1 MMDIRRLFARLG
13 RTWLTLGSGLPLVAI
28 VLGAFALAPSTAS
41 ASGFYEGKRLNFIVG
56 GTAGAGLDSYVRFI
70 ARHMG
75 KHVEG
80 RPETIVQNMPGAG
93 SMKAAE
99 FMVSQAAKDGTFIG
113 SVFPGAIMAPLLE
126 SVKPRFDPRKFQ
138 YLGTAEA
145 GARICAMFH
154 TSKVKT
160 YDDAIRMKSIVGA
173 SQSGGSSRD
182 YTLMANALTKTQ
194 FQMVSGYQGGT
205 DMFLAVERGEVEGL
219 CGFDWSTIKTARSQ
233 WLRDKQINI
242 IVQFGVTPDPELTKL
257 GVPNFNQYVPEADR
271 PVADLI
277 VAQQVFSRMFFVPN
291 GVPEDRVALLREA
304 FMKTLR
310 DEEFLADA
318 NKAQLNIDP
327 ISGAEV
333 QRVVDRI
340 FGSSQDIVDRA
351 RKMIAPDR

>member
-1 MMDIRRLFARLG
+1 MLRA
-13 RTWLTLGSGLPLVAI
+13 LTLAALA
-28 VLGAFALAPSTAS
+28 ALAPLSLAKADGVSDFYAGKSISLIIST
-41 ASGFYEGKRLNFIVG
+41 GVG
-56 GTAGAGLDSYVRFI
+56 GGVDTNARII

-75 KHVEG
+75 NHIPGNPGVVPK
-80 RPETIVQNMPGAG
+80 NMTGAG
-93 SMKAAE
+93 HLQATNY
-99 FMVSQAAKDGTFIG
+99 VYSQAARDGTYIG

-154 TSKVKT
+154 TSKIKT
-160 YDDAIRMKSIVGA
+160 YEDAIRTKSILGA

-219 CGFDWSTIKTARSQ
+219 CGFDWSTIKTARGQ

-242 IVQFGVTPDPELTKL
+242 IVQFGVTPDPELTQL
-257 GVPNFNQYVPEADR
+257 GVPNFNQFVSESDR
-271 PVADLI
+271 PLADLI

-291 GVPEDRVALLREA
+291 GVPADRVALLREA
-304 FMKTLR
+304 FMKTLG
-310 DEEFLADA
+310 DEEFRADA
-318 NKAQLNIDP
+318 TWAQLNIDP
-327 ISGAEV
+327 INGAEV
-333 QRVVDRI
+333 QNVVERI
-340 FGSSQDIVDRA
+340 FGA
-351 RKMIAPDR
+351 

>member
-1 MMDIRRLFARLG
+1 MMDIRILSRLVMIALCA
-13 RTWLTLGSGLPLVAI
+13 SS
-28 VLGAFALAPSTAS
+28 FALTPAS
-41 ASGFYEGKRLNFIVG
+41 AASFYEGKRINFIVG

-70 ARHMG
+70 ARHMS
-75 KHVEG
+75 KHIDG
-80 RPETIVQNMPGAG
+80 RPETVVQNMPGAG

-99 FMVSQAAKDGTFIG
+99 FMELQAAKDGTFIG

-160 YDDAIRMKSIVGA
+160 FEDAIRMKSIVGA

-182 YTLMANALTKTQ
+182 YTLMANALTRAQ
-194 FQMVSGYQGGT
+194 FQMVSGYQGGA
-205 DMFLAVERGEVEGL
+205 DMFLATERGEVEGL

-242 IVQFGVTPDPELTKL
+242 IVQFGVTPDPELTKM
-257 GVPNFNQYVPEADR
+257 GVPNFNQFVAEADR

-291 GVPEDRVALLREA
+291 GVPEDRVKLLREA
-304 FMKTLR
+304 FLKTMK

-327 ISGAEV
+327 INGAEV
-333 QRVVDRI
+333 QNVVEKI
-340 FGSSQDIVDRA
+340 FTSSPDIVERA

>member
-1 MMDIRRLFARLG
+1 MIIKNLSTVIQQISSRRHSL
-13 RTWLTLGSGLPLVAI
+13 LPLAI
-28 VLGAFALAPSTAS
+28 IALASLAFAPPSAFAS
-41 ASGFYEGKRLNFIVG
+41 SFYEGKRLNFIVG
-56 GTAGAGLDSYVRFI
+56 GTPGAGLDAYVRFI

-75 KHVEG
+75 KNVEG

-99 FMVSQAAKDGTFIG
+99 FMELQAARDGTYIG

-154 TSKVKT
+154 TSKIKT
-160 YDDAIRMKSIVGA
+160 YEDAIRMKSILGA

-182 YTLMANALTKTQ
+182 YTLMANALSKTQ

-205 DMFLAVERGEVEGL
+205 DMFLAAERGEVEGL
-219 CGFDWSTIKTARSQ
+219 CGFDWSTIKTARGQ

-242 IVQFGVTPDPELTKL
+242 IVQFGVSSDPELTQL
-257 GVPNFNQYVPEADR
+257 GVPNFNQYVPAADR
-271 PVADLI
+271 PLADLI

-291 GVPEDRVALLREA
+291 GVPAERVALLREA

-318 NKAQLNIDP
+318 TRAQLNIDP
-327 ISGAEV
+327 INGVEV
-333 QRVVDRI
+333 QNVVERI
-340 FGSSQDIVDRA
+340 FGASQDIVDRA
-351 RKMIAPDR
+351 RKIIAPDR